1 MTRLTAGTEVLT
13 ERKSF
18 PRRNKT
24 MNKKIS
30 DREIVEVLNT
40 ISDSAKKV
48 LKNVRKKD
56 MSPVAEAERLLDK
69 LKSTYSDTVAA
80 E

>member
-1 MTRLTAGTEVLT
+1 
-13 ERKSF
+13 
-18 PRRNKT
+18 
-24 MNKKIS
+24 MNKKVS

-56 MSPVAEAERLLDK
+56 MSPVAEAEQLLDK
-69 LKSTYSDTVAA
+69 LKSVYSDSVAA

>member
-1 MTRLTAGTEVLT
+1 M
-13 ERKSF
+13 K
-18 PRRNKT
+18 N
-24 MNKKIS
+24 KIS
-30 DREIVEVLNT
+30 DKEIVEVLNT

-56 MSPVAEAERLLDK
+56 MSPVAEAEQLLDK
-69 LKSTYSDTVAA
+69 LKAVYSDTVAA